1 MRKQMLA
8 MVLLACLLAFSNSTL
23 AEFPPPVANLT
34 QQRLVIFEMFSS
46 G

>member
-8 MVLLACLLAFSNSTL
+8 MVLLACLLAFSSSTL
-23 AEFPPPVANLT
+23 AESPSPVASLT
-34 QQRLVIFEMFSS
+34 QQRLVVFEMFSS